1 MNFSAVS
8 FLAEKNNWEWAS
20 NIFMFIGIAVC
31 VLITLIAI
39 VWLTCFFVKLLVKTF
54 GVRVGKSY
62 DLMVEDI
69 TKKSE
74 SKKERNEIK
83 RNAKAEQKKEL
94 LTMKL
99 ESKARVHEMKKKKLA
114 ESLEGK
120 ERIQKA
126 KLFGEDADS
135 VEVEAKKTEPKKEK
149 KETSTENKETKE
161 ENDN

>member
-1 MNFSAVS
+1 
-8 FLAEKNNWEWAS
+8 
-20 NIFMFIGIAVC
+20 
-31 VLITLIAI
+31 
-39 VWLTCFFVKLLVKTF
+39 
-54 GVRVGKSY
+54 
-62 DLMVEDI
+62 
-69 TKKSE
+69 
-74 SKKERNEIK
+74 
-83 RNAKAEQKKEL
+83 
-94 LTMKL
+94 
-99 ESKARVHEMKKKKLA
+99 MKKKKLA